1 MLTIRWKWEE
11 IEEIWIERGGKEEGE
26 REREKTKDSMEKG
39 ARKNRYR
46 EIKNIKDERIVL
58 LSKNR
63 YQLCYD
69 GSFIYYG
76 LKNVGRVIPSQ
87 TANGLTEPI
96 LTSLHLARG
105 YDKLIAFI

>member
-1 MLTIRWKWEE
+1 
-11 IEEIWIERGGKEEGE
+11 
-26 REREKTKDSMEKG
+26 MENDAG
-39 ARKNRYR
+39 KNRYR
-46 EIKNIKDERIVL
+46 EIKIIKDESIVL

-63 YQLCYD
+63 YQLSYD

-105 YDKLIAFI
+105 MINSLLSFKRQKNLIISANTFETYKDDGIVSR